1 MILPARHTFRNLV
14 LVGPKV
20 SRLSSRSSS
29 GFGTMVTAGPLYPL
43 GGLFYDRGLRGKQL
57 LEVLLPSFLRAT
69 KRARMAGRRGTL
81 IVLEGVDRAGKSTQ
95 SRKLVE
101 ALRAEG
107 HQAELLRFPERTTE
121 IGRLIS
127 SYLEKK
133 KNLED
138 HTVHLLFS
146 ANRWEQVPLIKE
158 KLNQGVTLVVDR
170 YAFSGVAFTSAKEKF
185 SLEWCKQP
193 DVGLPKP
200 DLILFL
206 QLSTSEAAK
215 RGDFGNERYENSPFQ
230 EKVLQCFY
238 HLMKD
243 KTLNWKMIDAS
254 KNIEDLHNE
263 IKSFAEEAMQ
273 EAEHTP
279 IGELWK

>member
-1 MILPARHTFRNLV
+1 
-14 LVGPKV
+14 
-20 SRLSSRSSS
+20 
-29 GFGTMVTAGPLYPL
+29 
-43 GGLFYDRGLRGKQL
+43 
-57 LEVLLPSFLRAT
+57 
-69 KRARMAGRRGTL
+69 MAGRRGAL

-95 SRKLVE
+95 GRRLVE
-101 ALRAEG
+101 ALLEG
-107 HQAELLRFPERTTE
+107 GHPAELLRFPERTTE
-121 IGRLIS
+121 IGQLLG

-133 KNLED
+133 NNLED

-146 ANRWEQVPLIKE
+146 ANRWEQVPLIKK
-158 KLNQGVTLVVDR
+158 KLNQGITLVVDR
-170 YAFSGVAFTSAKEKF
+170 YAFSGVAFTGAKENF
-185 SLEWCKQP
+185 SIEWCKQP

-215 RGDFGNERYENSPFQ
+215 RGDFGNERYENSSFQ
-230 EKVLQCFY
+230 EKVLQCYY

-243 KTLNWKMIDAS
+243 KTLNWKVIDAS
-254 KNIEDLHNE
+254 SSIEDLHHQ

-273 EAEHTP
+273 EAQHEP

>member
-1 MILPARHTFRNLV
+1 
-14 LVGPKV
+14 
-20 SRLSSRSSS
+20 
-29 GFGTMVTAGPLYPL
+29 
-43 GGLFYDRGLRGKQL
+43 
-57 LEVLLPSFLRAT
+57 
-69 KRARMAGRRGTL
+69 MAGKRGAL

-95 SRKLVE
+95 SRRLVE
-101 ALRAEG
+101 GLRAAG
-107 HQAELLRFPERTTE
+107 MRAELLRFPERTTE

-133 KNLED
+133 SNLED

-158 KLNQGVTLVVDR
+158 KLNCGINLVVER
-170 YAFSGVAFTSAKEKF
+170 YAFSGVAFTSAKENF
-185 SLEWCKQP
+185 SLDWCKQP

-215 RGDFGNERYENSPFQ
+215 RGDFGNERYENTFFQ
-230 EKVLQCFY
+230 EKVLQCFH
-238 HLMKD
+238 HLMTD
-243 KTLNWKMIDAS
+243 KTLNWKTIDAS
-254 KNIEDLHNE
+254 KSIEDLHDE
-263 IKSFAEEAMQ
+263 IKSIAEKVIQ
-273 EAEHTP
+273 KVQPKP